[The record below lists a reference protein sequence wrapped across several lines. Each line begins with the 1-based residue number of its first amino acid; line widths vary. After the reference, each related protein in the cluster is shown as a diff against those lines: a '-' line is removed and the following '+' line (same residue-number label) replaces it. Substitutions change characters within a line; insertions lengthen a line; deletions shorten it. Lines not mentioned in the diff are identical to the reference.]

1 MNAEIHYAIIM
12 LFSAKWNV
20 PEAAKHCGLSKQ
32 QMKVTFNEYCSK
44 NGVTYVIFDRAIQLQ
59 LDL

>member
-1 MNAEIHYAIIM
+1 M

-20 PEAAKHCGLSKQ
+20 PEAAKHCGLSKH

-44 NGVTYVIFDRAIQLQ
+44 NGVTYDRFDRAIQLQ

>member
-1 MNAEIHYAIIM
+1 MSAEVRYAILM

-44 NGVTYVIFDRAIQLQ
+44 NPVTYVKFDRAIQLQ
-59 LDL
+59 LNL